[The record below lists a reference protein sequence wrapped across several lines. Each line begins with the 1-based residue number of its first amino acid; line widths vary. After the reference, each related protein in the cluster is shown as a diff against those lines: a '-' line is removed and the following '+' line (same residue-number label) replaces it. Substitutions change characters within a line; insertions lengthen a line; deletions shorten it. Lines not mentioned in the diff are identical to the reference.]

1 MMQSPRQILFEHIPK
16 TGGVTLRGILQK
28 VYGANKLFL
37 IESRSIGTS
46 LRKFAGMTDSER
58 FAYNVITG
66 HGADMFRH
74 LTQNPF
80 RITILREPVRLF
92 ISQYNYLKISPLSVY
107 YNQMQNIKSIE
118 AYMDFAVENGQDNL
132 LTRFLSNSCHW
143 LVDETKEIPDMTQ
156 HGEALL
162 KTAKE
167 NLLTYDAV
175 IDLGNFDAGIYALNR
190 KLHWKHGIP
199 IYKPSNRTIT
209 KKSAEPIT
217 TATAKR
223 LEQLLRF
230 DAALYEFFMDKKLDI
245 ALQTKPDDF
254 RLKTFLLRQQL
265 IKRVA
270 LLLGKN

>member
-1 MMQSPRQILFEHIPK
+1 MQPPRQILFEHIPK

-28 VYGANKLFL
+28 VYGANNMFL
-37 IESRSIGTS
+37 IESRSIGTA

-58 FAYNVITG
+58 FGYSVITG

-92 ISQYNYLKISPLSVY
+92 VSQFNYLKISPLSVY

-143 LVDETKEIPDMTQ
+143 LVDETKEIPDMTK

-175 IDLGNFDAGIYALNR
+175 IDLRNFDAGIYALSR
-190 KLHWKHGIP
+190 KLQWTHGVP

-209 KKSAEPIT
+209 KRAHEPISD
-217 TATAKR
+217 ATLKR
-223 LEQLLRF
+223 LELLLRF
-230 DAALYEFFMDKKLDI
+230 DTALYDFFLDKELDI
-245 ALQTKPDDF
+245 ALQTKPDNF
-254 RLKTFLLRQQL
+254 RFNTFLLRQQF
-265 IKRVA
+265 IKQLA
-270 LLLGKN
+270 LLLRRN